1 MEFKVGDKV
10 KFVVNEM
17 LKGQESEDTTPLG
30 YEFVI
35 DYIDDDGVCF
45 DEVECP
51 FLEEEL
57 ELVERGKN
65 IEHTK

>member
-1 MEFKVGDKV
+1 MKFKVGDKV
-10 KFVVNEM
+10 KFIENVM
-17 LKGQESEDTTPLG
+17 LKGQEDEDSIPLG

-35 DYIDDDGVCF
+35 DYIDDDGVCY

-51 FLEEEL
+51 FLEKEL

-65 IEHTK
+65 IEHTE

>member
-10 KFVVNEM
+10 RFVVNEM

-35 DYIDDDGVCF
+35 DYIDDDGVCY

-51 FLEEEL
+51 FFEEEL